1 MNKIMDE
8 KQKRILQYSTMLT
21 AQIFEMFQ
29 EEDCENYLGDRE
41 VNSVEF
47 GMALMHANCSIFK
60 TLFGETNV
68 NLLEASHMCN
78 SLAVEYLMQY
88 GKISKQDDEESDDE

>member
-1 MNKIMDE
+1 MDE

-41 VNSVEF
+41 VDSVEF
-47 GMALMHANCSIFK
+47 GMALMQTNCRIFK
-60 TLFGETNV
+60 TLFGETDV
-68 NLLEASHMCN
+68 NLLKASHMCN

-88 GKISKQDDEESDDE
+88 GKIAKQDEEPNDK

>member
-1 MNKIMDE
+1 MDE
-8 KQKRILQYSTMLT
+8 KQKRILQYSAMLT

-29 EEDCENYLGDRE
+29 EEDCENYIGDRE
-41 VNSVEF
+41 EKSVEY
-47 GMALMHANCSIFK
+47 GMAIMHSNRRNFK
-60 TLFGETNV
+60 TLYVSTHE

-88 GKISKQDDEESDDE
+88 GKISKPGDEEFDDE